1 MSKGQTFEGTVT
13 AVKGK
18 MVTIES
24 CGHYLTARMENSVS
38 ISIGEKISFVV
49 RANRES
55 RIEIAP
61 LRMGNIS
68 MEELV
73 QYKALESAGLEA
85 NESNMEV
92 VKGLMKY
99 KMAVNRDTIF
109 HILGYLAKYPKL
121 QAEDVVLMKKIRTHI
136 NQVTLFCYKEN
147 SRDWKNEILLEVET
161 KHMGMITIDIRW
173 TEEKKTKQKQLY
185 FYFQT
190 ETEQSKKLL
199 KEQENQWLE
208 KLQKHNIFYKT
219 EYVSMDDEKNNQI
232 VRQIAEQFFRTPSKN
247 SDKVGEER
255 ELYIHK
261 EQYSHY
267 D

>member
-13 AVKGK
+13 AIKGK

-24 CGHYLTARMENSVS
+24 RGHYLTARMENSVS

-49 RANRES
+49 RANRDS

-147 SRDWKNEILLEVET
+147 SRDWKNEIF
-161 KHMGMITIDIRW
+161 W
-173 TEEKKTKQKQLY
+173 KQKQ
-185 FYFQT
+185 
-190 ETEQSKKLL
+190 
-199 KEQENQWLE
+199 
-208 KLQKHNIFYKT
+208 NIW
-219 EYVSMDDEKNNQI
+219 E
-232 VRQIAEQFFRTPSKN
+232 
-247 SDKVGEER
+247 
-255 ELYIHK
+255 
-261 EQYSHY
+261 
-267 D
+267 

>member
-1 MSKGQTFEGTVT
+1 
-13 AVKGK
+13 
-18 MVTIES
+18 
-24 CGHYLTARMENSVS
+24 
-38 ISIGEKISFVV
+38 
-49 RANRES
+49 
-55 RIEIAP
+55 
-61 LRMGNIS
+61 
-68 MEELV
+68 
-73 QYKALESAGLEA
+73 
-85 NESNMEV
+85 
-92 VKGLMKY
+92 
-99 KMAVNRDTIF
+99 
-109 HILGYLAKYPKL
+109 
-121 QAEDVVLMKKIRTHI
+121 
-136 NQVTLFCYKEN
+136 
-147 SRDWKNEILLEVET
+147 
-161 KHMGMITIDIRW
+161 MGMITIDIRW